1 MVSYLRLA
9 LLQYILLSVLTNSN
23 YVNWTQSPISLPR
36 NGKEMAVSY
45 DSTDD
50 TIWLL
55 GGLYTKQL
63 ISFHNNT
70 FTDFGSSNLSN
81 YVYGNGQ
88 FYSQLQNILWM
99 IDPYYNQTFCAFDVE
114 THIFTPSYASVIIP
128 VDVGIH
134 ACLTSIDNGV
144 NSYLFVVGGW
154 NQNLGVLDKLQ
165 IYNIS
170 SGEWLT
176 KSIPEPKQDSSCIVH
191 IKHERLYIIGGK
203 RNGIY
208 FRAIEAL
215 FIGNDLQNIDNEQWE
230 FIGNLT
236 TEYGLSHTRGRPTK
250 YVTLILT

>member
-114 THIFTPSYASVIIP
+114 THIFTPR
-128 VDVGIH
+128 
-134 ACLTSIDNGV
+134 
-144 NSYLFVVGGW
+144 W